1 MFCHLRTAQRREIQK
16 KEIFFNKIMTQ
27 LKTNDVTNL
36 NAMSLGLS
44 GSSGFTAPGRLV
56 IALGVDIV
64 LERIDM
70 IMFSSHTVYVK
81 FVRAR
86 ADPKNHKKH

>member
-1 MFCHLRTAQRREIQK
+1 
-16 KEIFFNKIMTQ
+16 MTQ

-44 GSSGFTAPGRLV
+44 GSSGFTAPGLLV
-56 IALGVDIV
+56 MALGVDIV

-70 IMFSSHTVYVK
+70 VMFSSHTM
-81 FVRAR
+81 
-86 ADPKNHKKH
+86 